1 MARTK
6 QLRQE
11 ENRLAD
17 LMNIGVLTT
26 QFPIDQVKAILQA
39 TGRSSKRIRDLPAH
53 ALVYYIIALGLFR
66 TVNTQE
72 VLRVLLE
79 GLNAI
84 GHIAR
89 KRSKRSKKP
98 GKPLRETAGAPAIS
112 QARKRL
118 GVEPLK
124 QLYDQV
130 VQPVA
135 TKKTEGAFYR
145 DWLVVAMDGFTLEVP
160 DTAANRAE
168 FSRPE
173 SPSGEESAYPR
184 IRGVGLVEVGTH
196 VLFGAALDSYAV
208 GEITLAR
215 EVVPRLRKGMLCLA
229 DRYFPGYPL
238 WKQATQTGAELVWR
252 VRQNVGF
259 DTEQQL
265 PDGSWLGR
273 FRPGRKKKGE
283 PAEEPIPVRVIE
295 YRVTGKPET
304 IRLVTSILDWRT
316 APAQELAE
324 LYHERWEFETALDEF
339 KTHLRGARTVLRSQ
353 TPELVR
359 QEVYGIL
366 LAHFALRGLMHQAAL
381 RGGRDPDRI
390 SFTHTVNVVRRTL
403 PRFADISPSE
413 VETRSRGRARRDPGG
428 RRGPA
433 AAPDGE
439 ARGETQAEPLPGAAP
454 VGAVAQSTS
463 ADR

>member
-1 MARTK
+1 MARTRY
-6 QLRQE
+6 LRQE

-26 QFPIDQVKAILQA
+26 QFPMSQVRVILEQ
-39 TGRSSKRIRDLPAH
+39 TGRGSKRVRDLPAH
-53 ALVYYIIALGLFR
+53 TLVYYIIALGLFR
-66 TVNTQE
+66 SVATQE
-72 VLRVLLE
+72 VLRVLQE
-79 GLNAI
+79 GLKE
-84 GHIAR
+84 IAPSPR
-89 KRSKRSKKP
+89 KKQLPKKV
-98 GKPLRETAGAPAIS
+98 KTAGAPAIS

-118 GVEPLK
+118 GVEPLR
-124 QLYDQV
+124 QLYEQV

-135 TKKTEGAFYR
+135 TEKTEGAFYR
-145 DWLVVAMDGFTLEVP
+145 KWHLVAMDGFTLEVP
-160 DTAANRAE
+160 DTEANRAA

-173 SPSGEESAYPR
+173 SPSGGESAYPR

-215 EVVPRLRKGMLCLA
+215 EVVPRLQKGMLCLA

-252 VRQNVGF
+252 VREKIRF
-259 DTEQQL
+259 DVEQRL
-265 PDGSWLGR
+265 PDGSWISR
-273 FRPGRKKKGE
+273 FRPNREKGK
-283 PAEEPIPVRVIE
+283 PPGEPIPVRVIE
-295 YRVTGKPET
+295 YRIQGKEET
-304 IRLVTSILDWRT
+304 IRILTSILDWRA
-316 APAQELAE
+316 APADELAE

-353 TPELVR
+353 TPDLVK

-381 RGGRDPDRI
+381 RGGRDPDRV

-403 PRFADISPSE
+403 PRFADLSPSGL
-413 VETRSRGRARRDPGG
+413 ETSSQRSARRDPGG
-428 RRGPA
+428 RRGQA
-433 AAPDGE
+433 AASEGK
-439 ARGETQAEPLPGAAP
+439 ARGKAKAEPLPGSAA
-454 VGAVAQSTS
+454 V
-463 ADR
+463 

>member
-11 ENRLAD
+11 ENRLGD

-26 QFPIDQVKAILQA
+26 RFPIDEVNAILQQ
-39 TGRSSKRIRDLPAH
+39 TGRGSKRLRELPAH
-53 ALVYYIIALGLFR
+53 TLVYYVIALGLFR
-66 TVNTQE
+66 TLSTQE
-72 VLRVLLE
+72 VLRVLQE
-79 GLNAI
+79 GLKAI
-84 GHIAR
+84 GEKRR
-89 KRSKRSKKP
+89 KRTKK
-98 GKPLRETAGAPAIS
+98 LRLPEKETVGAPAIS
-112 QARKRL
+112 QARQRL

-124 QLYDQV
+124 QLYEQV

-135 TKKTEGAFYR
+135 TKETDGAFYR
-145 DWLVVAMDGFTLEVP
+145 DWLMVALDGFTLEVP
-160 DTAANRAE
+160 DTAANRVA

-173 SPSGEESAYPR
+173 SPSGGESAYPL
-184 IRGVGLVEVGTH
+184 IRGVGLVGVGTR
-196 VLFGAALDSYAV
+196 VLFAAALGSYAV

-215 EVVPRLRKGMLCLA
+215 DVVPRLRKGMLCLA

-252 VRQNVGF
+252 VRQKVGF
-259 DTEQQL
+259 DVDQQL
-265 PDGSWLGR
+265 PDGSQLGR

-295 YRVTGKPET
+295 YRVTGKEET
-304 IRLVTSILDWRT
+304 IRLVTSILDWKA

-353 TPELVR
+353 TPELVK

-366 LAHFALRGLMHQAAL
+366 LAHFALRELMHQAAL

-403 PRFADISPSE
+403 PRFAALSPSGLE
-413 VETRSRGRARRDPGG
+413 KGALDRAQGDSGG
-428 RRGPA
+428 RRRPA
-433 AAPDGE
+433 TASGGE
-439 ARGETQAEPLPGAAP
+439 ARGETQAEPLPSPTTVREVAESAA
-454 VGAVAQSTS
+454 GE
-463 ADR
+463 R